1 MISKERVARALSRQQ
16 PDRVPVYADFVP
28 GIHQKLKEKLG
39 IQSEPELSIA
49 LGNDMLLTG
58 HGLGTNNYTTTKTL
72 KIYA

>member
-1 MISKERVARALSRQQ
+1 
-16 PDRVPVYADFVP
+16 VPVYADFVP

-58 HGLGTNNYTTTKTL
+58 HGFGTSNYAAAKTL
-72 KIYA
+72 GVYA